1 MDIRTTMQVMN
12 LIETCPVC
20 GDNNLGN
27 GSRLVIEET
36 TFERTCRECG
46 WQIVG
51 KVENGEVII
60 TGDNR
65 SDLCKKIAI
74 GNPR

>member
-20 GDNNLGN
+20 GDSSFGN
-27 GSRLVIEET
+27 GSRLVIEEA

-46 WQIVG
+46 W
-51 KVENGEVII
+51 
-60 TGDNR
+60 
-65 SDLCKKIAI
+65 
-74 GNPR
+74 